1 MPQYYLG
8 LCAIAKDET
17 PFLRE
22 WTAYHHYIGFEKIYI
37 YDNDSRTPVRD
48 SIADF
53 YDLRICDSYTMPGKA
68 RQLVAYNHCL
78 KHHGHEF
85 EWLAFF
91 DLDEFLCL
99 VQDKDARI
107 LLRDYE
113 QFPAVSINCSDFSS
127 SGKLGSPAGSV
138 AENYTQHIRYSITAK
153 CIVRPAMVKMP
164 FTAHHFLYS
173 QGCAVNAMKQPSF
186 GAYTPLAIDKVRL
199 NHYLYK
205 SQQDYEERLR
215 RGDATYKD
223 FNPRKLEN
231 FYAQAR
237 ASVAEERAIQPM
249 AVEARRMLEQG
260 NIRQR
265 HDMRF
270 AETSALSL
278 SKVISILS
286 TFIHAREL
294 DLAETL
300 FALCYRRFAQVK
312 EFVRVGISLSGQCGK
327 FERMEGLLHEYLR
340 LEHDPAQEEEVF
352 LMLLEC
358 RLLGGKT
365 HAARETAS
373 FLLEVAGSAANTD
386 LKEKVLALL
395 RTSQQDYSGTL
406 L

>member
-22 WTAYHHYIGFEKIYI
+22 WAAYHHYIGFEKIYI

-48 SIADF
+48 SIADL
-53 YDLRICDSYTMPGKA
+53 YDLQICDSYTMPGKA

-78 KHHGHEF
+78 KNHGHEF

-99 VQDKDARI
+99 VHDKDART

-113 QFPAVSINCSDFSS
+113 QFAALSINWSIFSS
-127 SGKLGSPAGSV
+127 SGKLGSQAGFV
-138 AENYTQHIRYSITAK
+138 TENYTLHLRYSINSK

-173 QGCAVNAMKQPSF
+173 RGCAVNAMKQPSF
-186 GAYTPLAIDKVRL
+186 GAYAPLAIDKVRL
-199 NHYLYK
+199 NHYPYK

-223 FNPRKLEN
+223 FNPRKLER
-231 FYAQAR
+231 FYSQAR
-237 ASVAEERAIQPM
+237 ASVSEECAILPM
-249 AVEARRMLEQG
+249 AAEVHRMMEQG
-260 NIRQR
+260 TIRQR
-265 HDMRF
+265 QDMRF
-270 AETSALSL
+270 AEAEGLSL
-278 SKVISILS
+278 SKALRILNS
-286 TFIHAREL
+286 FIQAREL
-294 DLAETL
+294 DLAEVL

-312 EFVRVGISLSGQCGK
+312 EFLLAGISLSGQCGK
-327 FERMEGLLHEYLR
+327 FERMEGFIHEYLH
-340 LEHDPAQEEEVF
+340 LAHAPEEEQELF
-352 LMLLEC
+352 LALLEC
-358 RLLGGKT
+358 RLLAGNT

-373 FLLEVAGSAANTD
+373 FLLEIAKMAANTD
-386 LKEKVLALL
+386 LKARVRKLMDALE
-395 RTSQQDYSGTL
+395 
-406 L
+406 